1 MCSPRDVPLGALPFT
16 QLCRGLGPRVPVGR
30 WSWGLISCRTHSW
43 ILEQGLSFYSRS
55 LEVNTEQSKESLG
68 SVCGDF
74 IRNQMHLYPVE
85 F

>member
-1 MCSPRDVPLGALPFT
+1 MCSPRDVPLGALPFHPAV
-16 QLCRGLGPRVPVGR
+16 QVAWAQGPCGKGELG
-30 WSWGLISCRTHSW
+30 SHQCRTHLW

-55 LEVNTEQSKESLG
+55 LEVNTEQPKESLG
-68 SVCGDF
+68 SVYGDI